1 MVVCLEQGAHLHTA
15 QLMPLSLTVSCFSK
29 IQIGFTFLVP
39 AHLGSPGQRAV
50 KRVCVCACVRVCV
63 CVPSGET
70 TYTKAYLY
78 DFVALKRDHLLVE
91 VLYGEHDQVAVDA
104 VKQTQKYVALLLR
117 SVQQPALHH
126 IITLSNTA
134 ATDRHS
140 QFLVRGLTQTE
151 EGRFALYG
159 VSGFAHGKGDMSRG
173 KSLRP
178 LT

>member
-1 MVVCLEQGAHLHTA
+1 V
-15 QLMPLSLTVSCFSK
+15 
-29 IQIGFTFLVP
+29 
-39 AHLGSPGQRAV
+39 RARARA
-50 KRVCVCACVRVCV
+50 RVRVRVCV
-63 CVPSGET
+63 CVCVCAPSGET

-159 VSGFAHGKGDMSRG
+159 MSGFAHGKGDMSRG